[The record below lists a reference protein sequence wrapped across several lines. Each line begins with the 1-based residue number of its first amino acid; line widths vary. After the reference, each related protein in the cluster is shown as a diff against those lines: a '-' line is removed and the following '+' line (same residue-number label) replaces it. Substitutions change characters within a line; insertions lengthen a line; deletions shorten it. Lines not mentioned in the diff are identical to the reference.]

1 MMTCTAW
8 DWRHD
13 AMRARRLGFLAL
25 PVMATMPAANSSL
38 VARSMDMGKYV
49 LLGNWTDQGVR
60 DVKNTVKR
68 SRAAREAFAAMG
80 VNAREWFF
88 TLGPYDVVLT
98 VDAPDDET
106 LTKATLAL
114 AVQGNLRTTTMRG
127 FGEKEMEAIVG
138 AMA

>member
-1 MMTCTAW
+1 
-8 DWRHD
+8 
-13 AMRARRLGFLAL
+13 
-25 PVMATMPAANSSL
+25 
-38 VARSMDMGKYV
+38 MGKYI

-88 TLGPYDVVLT
+88 TLGQFDVVLT

-106 LTKATLAL
+106 LTRATLAL
-114 AVQGNLRTTTMRG
+114 AMSGNLRTTTLRG

-138 AMA
+138 SLP

>member
-1 MMTCTAW
+1 
-8 DWRHD
+8 
-13 AMRARRLGFLAL
+13 
-25 PVMATMPAANSSL
+25 
-38 VARSMDMGKYV
+38 MGKYV
-49 LLGNWTDQGVR
+49 LLGNWTDQGAR

-88 TLGPYDVVLT
+88 TLGQYDVILT

-106 LTKATLAL
+106 LTRATLAL
-114 AVQGNLRTTTMRG
+114 AMQGNLRTVTLRG

-138 AMA
+138 AIP